1 MIDAALVI
9 AILWLI
15 PESLGFIS
23 ILRFSDRFINPKRW
37 DRRLDV

>member
-15 PESLGFIS
+15 SESL
-23 ILRFSDRFINPKRW
+23 RFIYPAIFRQ
-37 DRRLDV
+37 VY